1 MHLNVTE
8 NPAEG
13 SSGQV
18 SQRTA
23 QSIESKLP
31 EITVMDIE
39 SSIERSLL
47 TQPSTSTPKG
57 SSLVQRTASEN
68 LESNVALQ
76 HPPATRAEKT
86 KSAGEVEIQDSSAPA
101 SKKSEQNVRLK
112 LPEANVLNSEP
123 SVEKLLSAKSSKG
136 SLKVNLS
143 VQRINS
149 ESFDTVPSPA
159 FKMSE
164 SSRSRLLVIPE
175 IEPKTEQ
182 FPQGEQTAIE
192 HEDDHQEYSVAS
204 ITVEEEQTVIHHE
217 ENHQEYSIALATVEE
232 EQTAIQ
238 DEDNHQQYSIALAA
252 VEESNQT
259 ALESTRVKAEEKVRE
274 FDNTT
279 DTNAEEDKLATE
291 VTVEEEI
298 GKTGKVAEEEKD
310 IEKEIEV
317 EQTNQSKDDSG
328 NTRTDVEAMPNR
340 SGISPSR
347 TTSSEEEQLLGD
359 DSSSSETKVFIKL

>member
-1 MHLNVTE
+1 MHLNVAE

-31 EITVMDIE
+31 EIAVLDVE

-47 TQPSTSTPKG
+47 TQPSTSTPRS

-68 LESNVALQ
+68 LKSNVVLQ
-76 HPPATRAEKT
+76 HPPATRADKT

-101 SKKSEQNVRLK
+101 SKKSEKNVKLK
-112 LPEANVLNSEP
+112 VPQANVLNSEP
-123 SVEKLLSAKSSKG
+123 PVEKLLSAKSSTG
-136 SLKVNLS
+136 PPKVNLS
-143 VQRINS
+143 VQRVNS
-149 ESFDTVPSPA
+149 ENFDTVPSPA
-159 FKMSE
+159 FKLSE

-182 FPQGEQTAIE
+182 FPQEEQTTIE
-192 HEDDHQEYSVAS
+192 HEDDRQEYSVAS
-204 ITVEEEQTVIHHE
+204 ITIEEEQTAIHHE
-217 ENHQEYSIALATVEE
+217 ENRQEYSIALASVEE
-232 EQTAIQ
+232 EQTEIQ
-238 DEDNHQQYSIALAA
+238 HEDNRREYSIALAA

-259 ALESTRVKAEEKVRE
+259 ALESTKVMAEEKVRE

-279 DTNAEEDKLATE
+279 DTNVEEDRLATE
-291 VTVEEEI
+291 VTVEEI
-298 GKTGKVAEEEKD
+298 GKTQKVAEEEKD

-317 EQTNQSKDDSG
+317 EQTKQSKDDSG
-328 NTRTDVEAMPNR
+328 ITRTDIEAVPNR
-340 SGISPSR
+340 NGISPSL
-347 TTSSEEEQLLGD
+347 TTSSEAEQLLGD
-359 DSSSSETKVFIKL
+359 DSSSSETKVIIKL